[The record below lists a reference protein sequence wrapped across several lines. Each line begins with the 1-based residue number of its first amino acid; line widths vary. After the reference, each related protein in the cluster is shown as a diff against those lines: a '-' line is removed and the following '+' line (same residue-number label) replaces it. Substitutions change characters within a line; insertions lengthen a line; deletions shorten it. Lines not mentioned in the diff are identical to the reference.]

1 MKNLI
6 SKIKKAAMLNAGLVT
21 LFSFAAVPVA
31 VKAVEPQCDITD
43 TTKVGLSDGAACAKG
58 TGTASNLAG
67 QGGIF
72 QTVVNILLFLVGAV
86 AVIMLVIGGLR
97 YVTSNGDQNAVTG
110 AKNTIMYA
118 IIGIIV
124 AFLAYAAVGFVIS
137 QLQQG
142 TDSTT

>member
-43 TTKVGLSDGAACAKG
+43 TGAACAKG